1 MWAKQ
6 QQKIVIFSSSSYSS
20 PSYWCENASEEEKNE
35 RAKGWVSVR
44 VRSILFSCWVCVLF
58 SRLFIAHTCF
68 ASNLWRMSFARECM
82 HECVCVCVCIFR
94 WPPAIHKYFILV
106 FFFSYSRAFSSLFI
120 KLLDWFSV
128 SVKLWNC
135 FTTSAFMCFL
145 SVYIL
150 LLLLLLIFSTEFT
163 VKIVCALQFT
173 QIGCCTYTYIKDTW
187 KISPHVQTVK
197 FTRDK
202 KTADTLEH
210 KNA

>member
-1 MWAKQ
+1 M
-6 QQKIVIFSSSSYSS
+6 
-20 PSYWCENASEEEKNE
+20 
-35 RAKGWVSVR
+35 R
-44 VRSILFSCWVCVLF
+44 VKKR
-58 SRLFIAHTCF
+58 
-68 ASNLWRMSFARECM
+68 RMSEPKDGWACACDQFYSRAGFVCFFRVYLLHTHVLHQTCRRMSLFESVCTN
-82 HECVCVCVCIFR
+82 VCVCVCIFR